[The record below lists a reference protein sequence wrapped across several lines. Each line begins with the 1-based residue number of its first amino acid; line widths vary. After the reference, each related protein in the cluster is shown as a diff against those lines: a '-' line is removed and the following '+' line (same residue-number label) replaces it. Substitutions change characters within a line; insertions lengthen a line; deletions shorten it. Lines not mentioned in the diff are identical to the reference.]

1 MKKGKFIVRLF
12 DMFDGWMDITE
23 PLSYKKAEKI
33 LNEKTSNGT
42 HNTKYEDGDYYCI
55 FPADTKM
62 FYTPERL
69 GR

>member
-1 MKKGKFIVRLF
+1 MKRGKFIVRLF

-23 PLSYKKAEKI
+23 PLSHKKAGKI

-42 HNTKYEDGDYYCI
+42 HNIKYKDGDYYCI
-55 FPADTKM
+55 FPENTKM